1 MYYISFYTNTV
12 FQVIQVHPH
21 QQPSYHHIQSCHFV
35 PKVLKSITS
44 LPFALLIP
52 LLRRRLRETDGTQTL
67 TTDVTTRITNSS
79 TIDSSVPELHVDTE
93 IELLENTPSLT
104 ECEPVTQYLPQRAGL
119 ALVQTRLVHALVIQ
133 PVTALVMANELKLIP
148 LAPLLVTLL
157 APAAQFAIYSAYV
170 FVVNMTCLPYKRDLF

>member
-1 MYYISFYTNTV
+1 M
-12 FQVIQVHPH
+12 IQVHPH

-35 PKVLKSITS
+35 PEVLKSITS

-52 LLRRRLRETDGTQTL
+52 LLRRRLHETDGTQTP
-67 TTDVTTRITNSS
+67 TTDVTTRITSVTTINSS
-79 TIDSSVPELHVDTE
+79 VSEYHVE
-93 IELLENTPSLT
+93 VLENKPSLT

-119 ALVQTRLVHALVIQ
+119 AMVQTRLVHALVSQ

-157 APAAQFAIYSAYV
+157 APAAQFAIYSSYV
-170 FVVNMTCLPYKRDLF
+170 CVVNMTCLPHKRDLFMF